1 MNDQNYEKKYN
12 KLMASLDD
20 MHKHNV
26 KKMRSALRSLLIV
39 PTIFLIL
46 LFMTNGSSSKTVFLV
61 LWIASLFVIA
71 ALLISIEYQDYN
83 LRRMMSGEDDDEA
96 EELPPPEL
104 PDASEA
110 ETIEEA
116 EKAVEEAEETV
127 SETVEEAEAAVAE
140 AIDEAETVA
149 EAEAEEKTGS
159 EVTADT

>member
-46 LFMTNGSSSKTVFLV
+46 LFMTNSSKTVFLV

-71 ALLISIEYQDYN
+71 ALLISIEYQDYS
-83 LRRMMSGEDDDEA
+83 LRRMMSEAEDAPEA

-104 PDASEA
+104 PDTAGAAAEA
-110 ETIEEA
+110 AEE
-116 EKAVEEAEETV
+116 EIKAAAEET
-127 SETVEEAEAAVAE
+127 ADKA
-140 AIDEAETVA
+140 
-149 EAEAEEKTGS
+149 GS
-159 EVTADT
+159 EVTADA

>member
-46 LFMTNGSSSKTVFLV
+46 LFMTNSSKTVFLV

-71 ALLISIEYQDYN
+71 ALLISIEYQDYS
-83 LRRMMSGEDDDEA
+83 LRRMMSEAEDAPEA

-104 PDASEA
+104 TNAAEA
-110 ETIEEA
+110 AAEAAEE
-116 EKAVEEAEETV
+116 EIKAAAEET
-127 SETVEEAEAAVAE
+127 ADKA
-140 AIDEAETVA
+140 
-149 EAEAEEKTGS
+149 GS
-159 EVTADT
+159 EVTADA

>member
-12 KLMASLDD
+12 KLMTSLND

-46 LFMTNGSSSKTVFLV
+46 LFMTNSSKTVFLV

-71 ALLISIEYQDYN
+71 ALLISIEYQDYS
-83 LRRMMSGEDDDEA
+83 LRRMMSEAEDAPEA

-104 PDASEA
+104 TNAAEA
-110 ETIEEA
+110 EAIEEA
-116 EKAVEEAEETV
+116 EKAVEEAEEAV
-127 SETVEEAEAAVAE
+127 AEAVEEAEE
-140 AIDEAETVA
+140 AIDEVETVA